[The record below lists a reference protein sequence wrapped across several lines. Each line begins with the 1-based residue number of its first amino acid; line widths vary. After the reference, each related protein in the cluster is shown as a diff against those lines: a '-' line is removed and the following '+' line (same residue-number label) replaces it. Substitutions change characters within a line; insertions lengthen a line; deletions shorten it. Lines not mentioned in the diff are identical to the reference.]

1 MAFAGMKLELGDRDR
16 LLMHRFTLAV
26 SELTQEIKR
35 YNDASEDVAERT
47 VVDAR
52 DHPAEGIMDAE
63 VVSEGDPA
71 GHLTEDEKRM
81 GVDGK

>member
-35 YNDASEDVAERT
+35 YNDANE
-47 VVDAR
+47 VVDA
-52 DHPAEGIMDAE
+52 D
-63 VVSEGDPA
+63 VVDEGDPA
-71 GHLTEDEKRM
+71 EEGIGYAEAQM
-81 GVDGK
+81 VGVDGK